1 MKVVLTGFRGTGK
14 TSVGRILANHLGL
27 PFFDTDA
34 LVERRAGISIP
45 EIFRRA
51 GEAHFRALE
60 REAIASLRAAEGVI
74 STGGGAVCDPAN
86 VADLRWH
93 GTVFLLSAA
102 PGIIYE
108 RIAGS
113 DRPGLTGL
121 PPAEEVRTLLAR
133 RKEAYLGAADACIDT
148 GTRPPREVA
157 DIILRQIGGETGISP
172 DEKRERDGLL
182 ERFDLAALRETIDR
196 NPDLRVCGIAGNPCA
211 HSKSP
216 LLYNRL
222 FAHFGLHYHYTR
234 FEWPD
239 AETIVRLANLLPVKG
254 LSVTI
259 PFKADVMRHLDE
271 VDEHAAAIGAT
282 NTVVRCGGRSYGHNT
297 DWLGV
302 RAPLVHRHG
311 ARAVV
316 LGAGGA
322 AAAAVYALLSLD
334 MDVTVLARTPDAAK
348 GLAGRFNCRW
358 GTLEEFKGSDADV
371 VVHATPVGM
380 EPDTRSLLAP
390 CDLEQ
395 KTTVFD
401 LVYTPPETP
410 LIRAAREAGCETIP
424 GTEMF
429 VHQAAEQFRL
439 ITGITVS
446 PALVREMLASTTPG

>member
-1 MKVVLTGFRGTGK
+1 MKKIVLAGFRGTGK
-14 TSVGRILANHLGL
+14 TSVGRILAERLQV

-34 LVERRAGISIP
+34 LIERRAGMPIP
-45 EIFRRA
+45 EIFRRH
-51 GEAHFRALE
+51 GEARFRALE
-60 REAIASLRAAEGVI
+60 REVIASLRDAEGVI

-93 GTVFLLSAA
+93 GAVFLLSAE
-102 PGIIYE
+102 PRVIYE

-113 DRPGLTGL
+113 DRPGLTDL
-121 PPAEEVRTLLAR
+121 SPAEEVQALLAR
-133 RKEAYLGAADACIDT
+133 RREAYLGAADACIDT
-148 GTRPPREVA
+148 GSRTPGEVA
-157 DIILRQIGGETGISP
+157 DLILRDAGISP
-172 DEKRERDGLL
+172 DDAHERDTLLGQFGLSAL
-182 ERFDLAALRETIDR
+182 GEMLDRDLG
-196 NPDLRVCGIAGNPCA
+196 LRVCAIAGNPCA

-222 FAHFGLHYHYTR
+222 FAHFGMHYHYTR

-239 AETIVRLANLLPVKG
+239 AETIVRLASLLPLKG

-259 PFKADVMRHLDE
+259 PFKTDVMRHIDE
-271 VDEHAAAIGAT
+271 VDDHAAAIGAV
-282 NTVVRCGGRSYGHNT
+282 NTVVRCGGRTYGHNT

-302 RAPLVHRHG
+302 RAPLAHRRG

-322 AAAAVYALLSLD
+322 AAAAVYALISLD
-334 MDVTVLARTPDAAK
+334 MDVLVLARRPDTARR
-348 GLAGRFNCRW
+348 LAERFGCRW
-358 GTLEEFKGSDADV
+358 GGLDEFKGVDVDV

-390 CDLEQ
+390 RDLEPG
-395 KTTVFD
+395 TTVFD

-410 LIRAAREAGCETIP
+410 LIRAAKEAGCETIP

-429 VHQAAEQFRL
+429 VHQAVAQFRFL
-439 ITGITVS
+439 TGIAVT
-446 PALVREMLASTTPG
+446 PALVREMLV

>member
-14 TSVGRILANHLGL
+14 TSVGRILADRLAL

-34 LVERRAGISIP
+34 LIERRAGMPIP
-45 EIFRRA
+45 EIFLQH

-60 REAIASLRAAEGVI
+60 REVIASLRDVEGVI
-74 STGGGAVCDPAN
+74 STGGGAVLDPAN
-86 VADLRWH
+86 VADLRWR
-93 GTVFLLSAA
+93 GTVYLLSAP
-102 PGIIYE
+102 PGVILE

-121 PPAEEVRTLLAR
+121 SPAEEVQTLLLA

-148 GTRPPREVA
+148 GRRTPGEVA
-157 DIILRQIGGETGISP
+157 EVILRAAGISP
-172 DEKRERDGLL
+172 DDARERDVLL
-182 ERFDLAALRETIDR
+182 ERFGLADLGEMVDR
-196 NPDLRVCGIAGNPCA
+196 DPDLMVCAIAGNPCA

-222 FAHFGLHYHYTR
+222 FAHFGMRYHYTR
-234 FEWPD
+234 LEWPD
-239 AETIVRLANLLPVKG
+239 AETIVRLASLLPTKG
-254 LSVTI
+254 VSVTI
-259 PFKADVMRHLDE
+259 PFKADVMRCLDE
-271 VDEHAAAIGAT
+271 VDGHAAAIGAV
-282 NTVVRCGGRSYGHNT
+282 NTVVRCGGRMYGYNT

-302 RAPLVHRHG
+302 RAPLAHRRG

-334 MDVTVLARTPDAAK
+334 MDVTVLARAPGAARR
-348 GLAGRFNCRW
+348 LAERSGCRW
-358 GTLEEFKGSDADV
+358 GGLDEFRGGDTDV

-390 CDLEQ
+390 GDLRAG
-395 KTTVFD
+395 TTVFD

-410 LIRAAREAGCETIP
+410 LIRAAKEAGCETIP

-439 ITGITVS
+439 MTGILVT
-446 PALVREMLASTTPG
+446 PALVREMLA

>member
-1 MKVVLTGFRGTGK
+1 MKIVLVGFRGTGK
-14 TSVGRILANHLGL
+14 TSVGRILADRLGL
-27 PFFDTDA
+27 PFYDTDA
-34 LVERRAGISIP
+34 LVEQRAAMPIP

-51 GEAHFRALE
+51 GEPHFRALE
-60 REAIASLRAAEGVI
+60 REVVTSLRNAEGVI
-74 STGGGAVCDPAN
+74 GTGGGAVCDPAN

-93 GTVFLLSAA
+93 GTVFLLAAA
-102 PGIIYE
+102 PEVVHE

-121 PPAEEVRTLLAR
+121 PPEEEVRALLAR

-148 GTRPPREVA
+148 GTFTPAGVA
-157 DIILRQIGGETGISP
+157 DIILRPIRGEAGISP
-172 DEKRERDGLL
+172 DDASERDTLLDRFGLTAVRDML
-182 ERFDLAALRETIDR
+182 DR
-196 NPDLRVCGIAGNPCA
+196 DPDLRLCAIAGNPCA
-211 HSKSP
+211 HSRSP

-222 FAHFGLHYHYTR
+222 FAHFGMNYHYTR
-234 FEWPD
+234 LEWPD
-239 AETIVRLANLLPVKG
+239 AGVIVRLATLLPLKG

-259 PFKADVMRHLDE
+259 PFKTDVMRYLDE
-271 VDEHAAAIGAT
+271 IDDHAAAIGAV
-282 NTVVRCGGRSYGHNT
+282 NTIVRCGGRLYGHNT

-302 RAPLVHRHG
+302 RIPLIHRRG

-322 AAAAVYALLSLD
+322 AAAAVYALVSLD
-334 MDVTVLARTPDAAK
+334 MEVTVLSRTAGAAQK
-348 GLAGRFNCRW
+348 LAERFNCRW
-358 GTLEEFKGSDADV
+358 GSLEGFKGADADV

-380 EPDTRSLLAP
+380 EPDTRSLLAAG
-390 CDLEQ
+390 DLER

-439 ITGITVS
+439 ITGIAVS
-446 PALVREMLASTTPG
+446 PALVREMLA

>member
-1 MKVVLTGFRGTGK
+1 VKVVLIGFRGTGK
-14 TSVGRILANHLGL
+14 TSVGRILAERLQA
-27 PFFDTDA
+27 PFVETDT
-34 LVERRAGISIP
+34 LVEQLAGMPIP
-45 EIFRRA
+45 EIFLQH

-60 REAIASLRAAEGVI
+60 REAIASLRTREGVI
-74 STGGGAVCDPAN
+74 STGGGAVMDPAN

-102 PGIIYE
+102 PEVCHE

-113 DRPGLTGL
+113 DRPGLTDL
-121 PPAEEVRTLLAR
+121 PLAEEVRTLLSR

-148 GTRPPREVA
+148 GRRTPAEVA
-157 DIILRQIGGETGISP
+157 DAILREIAGEGGLSP
-172 DEKRERDGLL
+172 DGKYERDLL
-182 ERFDLAALRETIDR
+182 LDRFGRSALREEIDR
-196 NPDLRVCGIAGNPCA
+196 DPALRVCAIAGYPCA

-222 FAHFGLHYHYTR
+222 FERFGMHYHYIR
-234 FEWPD
+234 LEWPD
-239 AETIVRLANLLPVKG
+239 AETILRLAALLPVKG

-259 PFKADVMRHLDE
+259 PFKTDVMRHLDE
-271 VDEHAAAIGAT
+271 VDEHAAAIGAV
-282 NTVVRCGGRSYGHNT
+282 NTIARCGGRFSGHNT

-302 RAPLVHRHG
+302 RAPLAHRRG
-311 ARAVV
+311 GRAVV

-322 AAAAVYALLSLD
+322 AAAAVYALISLD
-334 MDVTVLARTPDAAK
+334 MDVTVLARTPDAAWR
-348 GLAGRFNCRW
+348 LAERFNCRW
-358 GTLEEFKGSDADV
+358 GALEEFKGSDADV

-380 EPDTRSLLAP
+380 EPDNRSLLAP
-390 CDLEQ
+390 CDLER

-439 ITGITVS
+439 ITGIRVT
-446 PALVREMLASTTPG
+446 PALVREMLS

>member
-1 MKVVLTGFRGTGK
+1 MKIVLVGFRGTGK
-14 TSVGRILANHLGL
+14 TSVGRILANRLRV
-27 PFFDTDA
+27 PFFDADV
-34 LVERRAGISIP
+34 LVERRAGMPIT
-45 EIFRRA
+45 EIFGEY
-51 GEAHFRALE
+51 GEAHFRTLE
-60 REAIASLRAAEGVI
+60 REVIASLRTVEGVI
-74 STGGGAVCDPAN
+74 GTGGGAVMNPEN
-86 VADLRWH
+86 VADLRWN

-102 PGIIYE
+102 PDIIHG

-113 DRPGLTGL
+113 DRPGLTAL
-121 PPAEEVRTLLAR
+121 PPAEEVRTLLAQ

-148 GTRPPREVA
+148 GTRTPVEVA
-157 DIILRQIGGETGISP
+157 DMILRQIGGEAVLSP
-172 DEKRERDGLL
+172 DKQRERDDLLGKFGLTAVREMI
-182 ERFDLAALRETIDR
+182 ERD
-196 NPDLRVCGIAGNPCA
+196 PGLRVCGIAGNPCA

-222 FAHFGLHYHYTR
+222 FAHFGMRYHYTR

-239 AETIVRLANLLPVKG
+239 AGTIIRLANLLPLKG

-271 VDEHAAAIGAT
+271 VDDHAAAIGAV
-282 NTVVRCGGRSYGHNT
+282 NTVVRCGGRMYGHNT

-302 RAPLVHRHG
+302 RAPLVHRRG
-311 ARAVV
+311 GRAVV

-322 AAAAVYALLSLD
+322 AAAAVYALISLD
-334 MDVTVLARTPDAAK
+334 MDVTVLSRTPDAAQR
-348 GLAGRFNCRW
+348 LAGRFGCRW
-358 GTLEEFKGSDADV
+358 GRLEDFKGSDADV

-390 CDLEQ
+390 RDLERG
-395 KTTVFD
+395 TTVFD

-410 LIRAAREAGCETIP
+410 LIRAAMEAGCETIP

-439 ITGITVS
+439 ITGITVP
-446 PALVREMLASTTPG
+446 PALVREMLA

>member
-1 MKVVLTGFRGTGK
+1 MKIALIGFRGTGK
-14 TSVGRILANHLGL
+14 TSVGRILADRLGL

-34 LVERRAGISIP
+34 MVERRAGMPIP
-45 EIFRRA
+45 EIFRQH
-51 GEAHFRALE
+51 GEAHFRSLE
-60 REAIASLRAAEGVI
+60 REVIASLRAAEGVI
-74 STGGGAVCDPAN
+74 STGGGAVCDTAN
-86 VADLRWH
+86 VADLRWC
-93 GTVFLLSAA
+93 GKVYLLSAA
-102 PGIIYE
+102 PEVILD

-121 PPAEEVRTLLAR
+121 SPAEEVRMLLAR
-133 RKEAYLGAADACIDT
+133 RKDAYLGAADACIDA

-157 DIILRQIGGETGISP
+157 EIILRQIAGKAGISP
-172 DEKRERDGLL
+172 DERRERDILL
-182 ERFDLAALRETIDR
+182 ERFGLSTLRETIDR
-196 NPDLRVCGIAGNPCA
+196 DPDLRLCAIAGNPCA

-222 FAHFGLHYHYTR
+222 FAHFGIHYHYTR

-239 AETIVRLANLLPVKG
+239 AGVIVRLATLLPVKG

-259 PFKADVMRHLDE
+259 PFKADVIPYLDE
-271 VDEHAAAIGAT
+271 IDEHAAAIGAV
-282 NTVVRCGGRSYGHNT
+282 NTVVRCGERLYGHNT

-302 RAPLVHRHG
+302 RIPLAHRQG

-334 MDVTVLARTPDAAK
+334 MDVTMLARQPESAR
-348 GLAGRFNCRW
+348 GLADRFGCRW
-358 GTLEEFKGSDADV
+358 GALEDFRGSDADV

-390 CDLEQ
+390 GDLRAG
-395 KTTVFD
+395 TTVFD

-410 LIRAAREAGCETIP
+410 LIRAARAAGCETIP

-439 ITGITVS
+439 ITGIAVT
-446 PALVREMLASTTPG
+446 PALIREMLA

>member
-1 MKVVLTGFRGTGK
+1 MKIVLVGFRGTGK
-14 TSVGRILANHLGL
+14 TSVGRILADHLGL

-34 LVERRAGISIP
+34 LVERRAGMPIP

-60 REAIASLRAAEGVI
+60 RETIASLRTREGVI

-121 PPAEEVRTLLAR
+121 PPAEEVRTLLAQ

-148 GTRPPREVA
+148 GTCTPREAA
-157 DIILRQIGGETGISP
+157 DAILRQIGGEMGISP
-172 DEKRERDGLL
+172 GERHERDGLL

-196 NPDLRVCGIAGNPCA
+196 NPDLRVCAIAGNPCA

-222 FAHFGLHYHYTR
+222 FERYGMHYHYTR
-234 FEWPD
+234 LEWPD
-239 AETIVRLANLLPVKG
+239 AETIVRLASLLPLKG

-282 NTVVRCGGRSYGHNT
+282 NTVVQCGGRTYGHNT

-302 RAPLVHRHG
+302 RAPLAHRRG

-334 MDVTVLARTPDAAK
+334 MDVTVLARRPEAARK
-348 GLAGRFNCRW
+348 IAERFKCRW
-358 GTLEEFKGSDADV
+358 GALEDFKGSDADV
-371 VVHATPVGM
+371 VVHTTPVGM
-380 EPDTRSLLAP
+380 EPDTRSLLVP

-439 ITGITVS
+439 ITGITVT
-446 PALVREMLASTTPG
+446 PELVREMLA

>member
-1 MKVVLTGFRGTGK
+1 MKIVLTGFRGTGK
-14 TSVGRILANHLGL
+14 TSVGRILADRLRI
-27 PFFDTDA
+27 PFFDADA
-34 LVERRAGISIP
+34 LVERRAGMSIP
-45 EIFRRA
+45 EIFLQH

-60 REAIASLRAAEGVI
+60 REAIASLRTREGVI

-93 GTVFLLSAA
+93 STVFLLSAA
-102 PGIIYE
+102 PDLIHE

-113 DRPGLTGL
+113 ARPGLTDL

-148 GTRPPREVA
+148 GTCTPREVA
-157 DIILRQIGGETGISP
+157 GMILREIGGEAGISP
-172 DEKRERDGLL
+172 DEKRERDDLL
-182 ERFDLAALRETIDR
+182 VKFGLAALRETIDH

-222 FAHFGLHYHYTR
+222 FERFGMHYHYTR

-239 AETIVRLANLLPVKG
+239 ARVIVRLANLLPVKG

-259 PFKADVMRHLDE
+259 PFKVDVMRHLDE
-271 VDEHAAAIGAT
+271 VDEHAATIGAT
-282 NTVVRCGGRSYGHNT
+282 NTVVSCGGRTYGHNT

-311 ARAVV
+311 GRAVV

-334 MDVTVLARTPDAAK
+334 MDVTVLARTRDAARR
-348 GLAGRFNCRW
+348 LAERFNCRW

-439 ITGITVS
+439 ITGIAVS
-446 PALVREMLASTTPG
+446 PALVREMLL